1 MTRCHAHGH
10 EARLWAPE
18 PGNRARPGAEGKR
31 TTPVTPTT
39 RSNAI
44 QTRRTKRFILRDAL
58 PALAGA
64 CLALLALAP
73 AALAHAQLQSTSPT
87 SGATLAKQPAEVVF
101 RFDEPVG
108 GTLGAVR
115 VYDAAGR
122 EVDDRTVAH
131 PHGDPHAL
139 GVGLRSGL
147 SPGTYTATYR
157 AISADTHVVYGGLV
171 FNIGHPSASSR
182 VTVAGLIARGESGE
196 ATKIA
201 FGAARTLSYLAT
213 AVVLGGIVFL
223 LLAWAPALGA
233 VGPEE
238 EEGARTSEAFVARM
252 HRLLLAAA
260 LLGAFASA
268 LGVLLQGA
276 SAGGVSLWG
285 SLKGAVLEATL
296 ESRFG
301 AVWAARALD
310 FALIACLLAPLRALG
325 RPQAHHGKSP
335 QRWVA
340 VPLAAG
346 LVYLALTPALAG
358 HPSTEGPRGLFFPA
372 DVLHVLSASVWVGG
386 VVCLLLAVP
395 AATRSLP
402 GPRRTELLVALL
414 ARFSPLA
421 LASVVV
427 IALTGALQAY
437 LDVRSLS
444 GLLDSTYGALVL
456 AKTGLLAVLIAL
468 GRQHR
473 ARLLPA
479 LRGRLGR
486 GSTPGGPGAATRR
499 ALRGELALM
508 LGVLAV
514 TAALV
519 SYTPPVDA
527 EEGPFSASRAI
538 GPAELELTV
547 EPAEAGP
554 NTIHLYLFDRRTGA
568 QFTSTK
574 ELTATAELAE
584 KHIGPLRLKPT
595 PAGPGHYV
603 FNAAV
608 LSPAGRWQI
617 AVVDRTSEF
626 DEHSTSIEVPI
637 R

>member
-1 MTRCHAHGH
+1 MTAI
-10 EARLWAPE
+10 
-18 PGNRARPGAEGKR
+18 RPGRGERPRPAS
-31 TTPVTPTT
+31 PTT

-44 QTRRTKRFILRDAL
+44 HTRGTKRFILRDAL
-58 PALAGA
+58 PALVAA
-64 CLALLALAP
+64 CLALLAFAP
-73 AALAHAQLQSTSPT
+73 AALAHAQLQGTSPT
-87 SGATLAKQPAEVVF
+87 SGATVAKQPAEVVF
-101 RFDEPVG
+101 RFDEAVG

-115 VYDAAGR
+115 VYDARGH
-122 EVDDRTVAH
+122 EVDDGTVTH
-131 PHGDPHAL
+131 PRGDPRAL

-147 SPGTYTATYR
+147 APGTYTATYR

-171 FNIGHPSASSR
+171 FNIGHPSASSQ
-182 VTVAGLIARGESGE
+182 VTVAGLIARGESGKV
-196 ATKIA
+196 TKIA
-201 FGAARTLSYLAT
+201 FGAARTLSYLAI
-213 AVVLGGIVFL
+213 AVVLGGVVFL
-223 LLAWAPALGA
+223 LCAWLPVLGA
-233 VGPEE
+233 ASAESE
-238 EEGARTSEAFVARM
+238 DEARASDAFAARM

-260 LLGAFASA
+260 LLGALASA
-268 LGVLLQGA
+268 LGFLLQGA

-285 SLKGAVLEATL
+285 SLKGAVLEETL
-296 ESRFG
+296 DSRFG
-301 AVWAARALD
+301 AVWAGRALD

-325 RPQAHHGKSP
+325 RSQASIGKSP
-335 QRWVA
+335 RRWMA
-340 VPLAAG
+340 VPLATG
-346 LVYLALTPALAG
+346 LAYLALTPALAG

-372 DVLHVLSASVWVGG
+372 DVLHVLAASVWVGG
-386 VVCLLLAVP
+386 VACLLLALP

-402 GPRRTELLVALL
+402 GPRRTELLVAVL

-421 LASVVV
+421 LASVAA

-444 GLLDSTYGALVL
+444 ALLGSTYGALVL
-456 AKTGLLAVLIAL
+456 AKTGLLAVLIAF

-479 LRGRLGR
+479 LRGRLDR
-486 GSTPGGPGAATRR
+486 GSAPGEPGAATRR
-499 ALRGELALM
+499 TLRGELALM

-519 SYTPPVDA
+519 GYTPPVDA
-527 EEGPFSASRAI
+527 KEGPFSASRAI

-554 NTIHLYLFDRRTGA
+554 NTVHLYLFDRRTGA
-568 QFTSTK
+568 PSIATK
-574 ELTATAELAE
+574 ELTATAALAE
-584 KHIGPLRLKPT
+584 EHIGPLRLKPT

-608 LSPAGRWQI
+608 LSPAGKWQI
-617 AVVDRTSEF
+617 AIVDRTSEF
-626 DEHSTSIEVPI
+626 EEHSISVEVPI

>member
-1 MTRCHAHGH
+1 M
-10 EARLWAPE
+10 E
-18 PGNRARPGAEGKR
+18 
-31 TTPVTPTT
+31 
-39 RSNAI
+39 
-44 QTRRTKRFILRDAL
+44 
-58 PALAGA
+58 
-64 CLALLALAP
+64 
-73 AALAHAQLQSTSPT
+73 
-87 SGATLAKQPAEVVF
+87 F
-101 RFDEPVG
+101 RFEEPVG

-115 VYDAAGR
+115 VYDARGR

-131 PHGDPHAL
+131 PRGDPRAL

-147 SPGTYTATYR
+147 APGTYTATYR
-157 AISADTHVVYGGLV
+157 VISADTHVVYGGLV
-171 FNIGHPSASSR
+171 FNIGHPSASSH
-182 VTVAGLIARGESGE
+182 VTVAGLIARGESGK
-196 ATKIA
+196 AARIA
-201 FGAARTLSYLAT
+201 FGAARTLSYLAI
-213 AVVLGGIVFL
+213 AVVLGGVVFL
-223 LLAWAPALGA
+223 LFAWSPAFGA
-233 VGPEE
+233 VGAEAKD
-238 EEGARTSEAFVARM
+238 GARASEAFAARM

-260 LLGAFASA
+260 LLGALASA
-268 LGVLLQGA
+268 LGFLLQGA
-276 SAGGVSLWG
+276 DAGGASLWG
-285 SLKGAVLEATL
+285 SLKGAILEETL
-296 ESRFG
+296 DSRFG

-310 FALIACLLAPLRALG
+310 FALIVCLLPPLGALA
-325 RPQAHHGKSP
+325 RPQARDGKGS

-340 VPLAAG
+340 VPLALG
-346 LVYLALTPALAG
+346 LAYLALTPALAG

-372 DVLHVLSASVWVGG
+372 DVLHVLAASVWVGG
-386 VVCLLLAVP
+386 VACLLLALP

-402 GPRRTELLVALL
+402 GPRRAEMLVAVL

-421 LASVVV
+421 LASVAA

-456 AKTGLLAVLIAL
+456 AKTGLLAILIVL
-468 GRQHR
+468 GRLHR
-473 ARLLPA
+473 ARLIPA
-479 LRGRLGR
+479 LRGRVDR
-486 GSTPGGPGAATRR
+486 GSAPGEPGVATRR
-499 ALRGELALM
+499 TLRGELALM
-508 LGVLAV
+508 LGVLGV

-568 QFTSTK
+568 QFTATK
-574 ELTATAELAE
+574 ELTATAALSEE
-584 KHIGPLRLKPT
+584 HIGPLRLRPT

-603 FNAAV
+603 FNDAV
-608 LSPAGRWQI
+608 LSPAGKWRI

-626 DEHSTSIEVPI
+626 DEHSTFIEVPI